1 MMRYKPIS
9 KAYQLKAD
17 LRRPYQ
23 RFYPPLDVERVEEQ
37 EVMTHEYLNHGSDQP
52 PIYRIVLQG
61 HLSSQWSD
69 WFDGFIITLD
79 ADGQTILT
87 GPIVDQAA
95 LHGVLKK
102 IRDLG
107 ISLVSIQRMDPNEGA
122 TGQ

>member
-1 MMRYKPIS
+1 
-9 KAYQLKAD
+9 
-17 LRRPYQ
+17 
-23 RFYPPLDVERVEEQ
+23 LDIVRVQEN
-37 EVMTHEYLNHGSDQP
+37 EVMTHEYLNHGSNQP
-52 PIYRIVLQG
+52 PIYRIILQG

-79 ADGQTILT
+79 AHGQTILT
-87 GPIVDQAA
+87 GSIVDQAA

-107 ISLVSIQRMDPNEGA
+107 ISLVSIQQLGPNEGT